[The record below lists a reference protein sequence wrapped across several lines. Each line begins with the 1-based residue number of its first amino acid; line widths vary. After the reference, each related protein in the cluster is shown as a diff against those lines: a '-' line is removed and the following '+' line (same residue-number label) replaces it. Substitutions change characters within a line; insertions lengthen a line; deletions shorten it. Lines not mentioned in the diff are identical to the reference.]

1 MKTKLL
7 KADKTG
13 QVLADVQYR
22 KIFRR
27 WTAVNGY
34 CRISKKGTNIYIF
47 VTT

>member
-27 WTAVNGY
+27 WTIVDDY

-47 VTT
+47 VTA